1 MLEASEH
8 IDQSNMMQ
16 RNVRKSFY
24 RAQSCFAKFVRVS
37 EYRVK
42 NETALGEELVCL
54 VTSTP
59 AFHEA
64 LRVLQDLA
72 ECGLELKL
80 QFPFEHLL
88 ADTVM
93 YSGLLEDAGGQSRLG
108 ELETLVQ
115 TYLAIPLPEVRERVL
130 RKLYQKLRVS
140 QSASVLESSQGAGP
154 KAPQNTLYLAKFILR
169 KGILNHFVNG
179 ILINREVAQGEE
191 SRLQMTIGQ
200 IVVKILILAF
210 NEVSSH
216 GLATSGSA
224 VSASLSQFLLTFQC
238 LLAQYNELISL
249 IELIE
254 EGAQKNCRYLRILR
268 DLFST

>member
-1 MLEASEH
+1 
-8 IDQSNMMQ
+8 MQ

-42 NETALGEELVCL
+42 SETALGEEQVCL

-64 LRVLQDLA
+64 LQVLHDLT
-72 ECGLELKL
+72 ECGVELKL

-88 ADTVM
+88 ADAIM

-108 ELETLVQ
+108 ELEALIQ
-115 TYLAIPLPEVRERVL
+115 TFLAIPLPEVRERIL

-140 QSASVLESSQGAGP
+140 QSVSMLESSHAAGP
-154 KAPQNTLYLAKFILR
+154 RAPQNPLYLAKFILR

-179 ILINREVAQGEE
+179 ILINREVALGEE
-191 SRLQMTIGQ
+191 S
-200 IVVKILILAF
+200 
-210 NEVSSH
+210 
-216 GLATSGSA
+216 
-224 VSASLSQFLLTFQC
+224 
-238 LLAQYNELISL
+238 
-249 IELIE
+249 
-254 EGAQKNCRYLRILR
+254 
-268 DLFST
+268 